1 MARFWVIA
9 AVVAVAFMVYS
20 LVDCALS
27 DRARVRGP
35 RKIVW
40 ILIIL
45 LLPLAGGI
53 LWFLIGRG
61 RVDRASV
68 VRRGPIA
75 PDDDPAFLEGL
86 RRNADQDERI
96 RQMEKELAE
105 LGEDPDRPGP
115 AGKTGPAGKIDGDS
129 TDGTDKDG
137 TDKDGT
143 DSAGRRDV

>member
-61 RVDRASV
+61 RIDRASA

-96 RQMEKELAE
+96 RQMERELAE
-105 LGEDPDRPGP
+105 LGDDPDRPGP
-115 AGKTGPAGKIDGDS
+115 AGKTERDGN
-129 TDGTDKDG
+129 TDRDG
-137 TDKDGT
+137 NDKDGT
-143 DSAGRRDV
+143 DSTGRRDV